1 MVTTEAV
8 AFEVGRSTV
17 AGTLVRPEGDP
28 QPPVVVMG
36 HGFGARRTWG
46 LPAFAERF
54 AEAGVAALAVDYR
67 GFGDSAGGPRG
78 VISARR
84 QREDYRTAVA
94 YARQRGDLDGDAVGL
109 WGMSFSG
116 GHVVALAAA
125 MEVQAVVATVPFT
138 DGLAA
143 SVHFLRRA
151 GLEYARRIAGATAR
165 DALATVLD
173 RQPHYVPVVG
183 EGENFGILAAPDAYE
198 HYRRMIPS
206 EEREDWQNRTAARV
220 FLEIPFERPVTVADA
235 VDAPVFVLQATDD
248 HVVPPGSIDRLVD
261 ALDDV
266 HRVRLPLGHF
276 DPIAGPAADAVAT
289 RQARFLA
296 EHLR

>member
-1 MVTTEAV
+1 MVATEAV

-17 AGTLVRPEGDP
+17 AGTLVRPE
-28 QPPVVVMG
+28 QSHPPVVVMG

-46 LPAFAERF
+46 LPTFAQRF
-54 AEAGVAALAVDYR
+54 AEQGVAALTFDYR

-78 VISARR
+78 TISTRR
-84 QREDYRTAVA
+84 QREDYRAAVA
-94 YARQRGDLDGDAVGL
+94 YSRQHEGLDEDAVGL

-116 GHVVALAAA
+116 GHVIALAAT
-125 MEVQAVVATVPFT
+125 MDVQAVVATVPFT

-151 GLEYARRIAGATAR
+151 GLEYVRRIAGATAR
-165 DALATVLD
+165 DALATILD
-173 RQPHYVPVVG
+173 RQPHYVPIVG
-183 EGENFGILAAPDAYE
+183 EGDDFGILAAPDAYE
-198 HYRRMIPS
+198 HYRRMIPA

-220 FLEIPFERPVTVADA
+220 FLEMPFERPVTVADQ
-235 VDAPVFVLQATDD
+235 VDAPVFVLQATEDRI
-248 HVVPPGSIDRLVD
+248 VPPGSIDRLVD

-266 HRVRLPLGHF
+266 HRVRRPLGHF
-276 DPIAGPAADAVAT
+276 DPIAGPAADAVAI

-296 EHLR
+296 EHLP